1 MMTMPSMVERR
12 DGWEPGSSSSVAL
25 SGSQPRIVVVGLGN
39 TLRQDD
45 GVGCR
50 AVARLLARGDL
61 PESVTLLD
69 GGVLGLELLAYLEG
83 ASHWLLIDAVRT
95 GRSPGALVRLTLDE
109 IPEALPMKLSLHE
122 AGVLDL
128 LAIARLRDALPAHL
142 VLWGVEP
149 ATVAWSTELTP
160 VVAASLEPLV
170 DAVAQ
175 EVWAWVG
182 PLPIG
187 HQLSLIHI

>member
-1 MMTMPSMVERR
+1 MMTIERPVNQ
-12 DGWEPGSSSSVAL
+12 GEPDAAA
-25 SGSQPRIVVVGLGN
+25 PRIVVVGMGN

-50 AVARLLARGDL
+50 VVERLLARAGRPDGL
-61 PESVTLLD
+61 PAEVTLLD

-83 ASHWLLIDAVRT
+83 ATHWLLIDAVRT
-95 GRSPGALVRLTLDE
+95 GAAPGSLVRLAGDA
-109 IPEALPMKLSLHE
+109 IPAKLPLKLSLHE

-128 LAIARLRDALPAHL
+128 LAMARLRNTVPPHL

-170 DAVAQ
+170 DAVVR

-182 PLPIG
+182 
-187 HQLSLIHI
+187 